1 MTQQDIWNDNFHDF
15 IKQSENYK
23 RRLRSVNKSI
33 IDYDE
38 ISFYMRE
45 YAKYKIN
52 NKNRLLYEYDDN
64 IYYYEY
70 LIILLE

>member
-52 NKNRLLYEYDDN
+52 KKNRLLYEYDDN